1 MSLLDRPLSPM
12 FSVTKTLPSSL
23 RRIRVG
29 LRLGQNFIPR
39 KMEGHVLVSENTGDS
54 GRSKIDMDAF
64 MRTEFYGTTPQL
76 TLHWLN
82 WIHDF
87 QLTVLQFW
95 RRLPHSFPAL
105 TDFEQQCSVTSCSA
119 VGLRGKYWWPNG
131 RITGFTADTNDDP
144 EKSRTINCEKH

>member
-1 MSLLDRPLSPM
+1 MKVSMSLLDRPLSPM

-82 WIHDF
+82 
-87 QLTVLQFW
+87 
-95 RRLPHSFPAL
+95 
-105 TDFEQQCSVTSCSA
+105 
-119 VGLRGKYWWPNG
+119 
-131 RITGFTADTNDDP
+131 
-144 EKSRTINCEKH
+144 